1 MSTSV
6 LLTQIMVWALCTG
19 ALAISYWNYSRYV
32 EAKSDPDE
40 SKRYLQIALHV
51 RRDAS
56 IGEAEFKKI
65 ESSHYRPY
73 LNRFRIGLIVGL
85 IFGAAGLIQLLV

>member
-1 MSTSV
+1 MSTTV
-6 LLTQIMVWALCTG
+6 ILAQILVWTLSIG
-19 ALAISYWNYSRYV
+19 ALAISFWNYSRYV

-40 SKRYLQIALHV
+40 SKRYSQIALYA

-85 IFGAAGLIQLLV
+85 IFGAAGLTQLLV